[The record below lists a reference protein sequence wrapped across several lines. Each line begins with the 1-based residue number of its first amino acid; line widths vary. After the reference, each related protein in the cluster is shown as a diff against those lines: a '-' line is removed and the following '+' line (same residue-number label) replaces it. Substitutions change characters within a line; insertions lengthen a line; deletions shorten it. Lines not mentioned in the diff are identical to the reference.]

1 MGQGNRVNT
10 TRERQ
15 MPVHLSRE
23 ERERCIYATHGPL
36 IALSQGWGLLAG
48 RQPTGR
54 LHVRLHE
61 KAVTMPA
68 YGSAI
73 LVLVLLCA
81 SAGVGIY
88 IRPHLPERHRARE
101 SVELMQLVIG
111 MLVTFA
117 ALVLGLLTASVKNS
131 YDAADHA
138 RHEYALQ
145 LTQLDR
151 CLRDYG
157 PATDAARAGLRSYA
171 AAVIASTWPSE
182 PPPAGVPYPSTVGMP
197 RVGASP
203 VLADLMNQIGID
215 INSLDTSNV
224 NQARIAELCREE
236 YRDVIRARMDV
247 IEEASKALSTPFY
260 RILIFWLMVIF
271 ASFGLVAPRH
281 SLSVISI
288 GLCAISLS
296 SAIFVILELNEPYT
310 GLITISSDTMRTALH
325 AMMAPGP

>member
-1 MGQGNRVNT
+1 
-10 TRERQ
+10 
-15 MPVHLSRE
+15 
-23 ERERCIYATHGPL
+23 
-36 IALSQGWGLLAG
+36 
-48 RQPTGR
+48 
-54 LHVRLHE
+54 
-61 KAVTMPA
+61 MPA
-68 YGSAI
+68 DTSAL
-73 LVLVLLCA
+73 LVFVLLCI
-81 SAGVGIY
+81 SAGAGMY
-88 IRPHLPERHRARE
+88 IRPRLPERHRARE

-117 ALVLGLLTASVKNS
+117 ALVLGLLTASVKTT
-131 YDAADHA
+131 YDAASHA

-157 PATDAARAGLRSYA
+157 PAADSARAGLRSYA

-203 VLADLMNQIGID
+203 ILAALMNQTGVA
-215 INSLDTSNV
+215 INALDAANDG
-224 NQARIAELCREE
+224 QGRMAQLCREE

-247 IEEASKALSTPFY
+247 VEDSSKALSTPFY
-260 RILIFWLMVIF
+260 RILVSWLMVIF
-271 ASFGLVAPRH
+271 ASFGLIAPRH

-288 GLCAISLS
+288 GLCAASLS
-296 SAIFVILELNEPYT
+296 SAIFVILELNQPYT
-310 GLITISSDTMRTALH
+310 GMIAISSDTMRTALS

>member
-1 MGQGNRVNT
+1 
-10 TRERQ
+10 
-15 MPVHLSRE
+15 
-23 ERERCIYATHGPL
+23 
-36 IALSQGWGLLAG
+36 
-48 RQPTGR
+48 
-54 LHVRLHE
+54 
-61 KAVTMPA
+61 MPA
-68 YGSAI
+68 DASAL
-73 LVLVLLCA
+73 LVFALLCV
-81 SAGVGIY
+81 SAGVGMY
-88 IRPHLPERHRARE
+88 VRPRLPERHRARE

-131 YDAADHA
+131 YDAAGHA

-157 PATDAARAGLRSYA
+157 QAADPARADLRSYT

-182 PPPAGVPYPSTVGMP
+182 PPPAGVSYPSTAGMP

-203 VLADLMNQIGID
+203 VLAGLMNQAGIA
-215 INSLDTSNV
+215 INSLGAANDA
-224 NQARIAELCREE
+224 QARIAQLCREE

-247 IEEASKALSTPFY
+247 VEDSSKALSTPFY
-260 RILIFWLMVIF
+260 RILVFWLMVIF
-271 ASFGLVAPRH
+271 ASFGLIAPRH

-288 GLCAISLS
+288 GLCAASLS
-296 SAIFVILELNEPYT
+296 SAIFVILELNQPYL
-310 GLITISSDTMRTALH
+310 GMFTISSDTMRAALS